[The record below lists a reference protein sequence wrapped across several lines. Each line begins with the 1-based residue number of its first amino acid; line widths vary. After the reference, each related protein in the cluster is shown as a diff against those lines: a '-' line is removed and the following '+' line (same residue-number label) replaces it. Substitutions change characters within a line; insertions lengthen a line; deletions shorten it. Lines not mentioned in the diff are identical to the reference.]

1 MVRALVVILV
11 CLSVSDSV
19 LADYTPPPAAAV
31 QGYTATELPCK
42 IDEAKSRV
50 SCAGDLLE
58 NKSLRELSILRNTIY
73 ARWGWDGFKKAWL
86 RNYFH
91 AQPWFHPNPKFTYRV
106 LSDIDRK
113 NAHYIGAREQSLT
126 SAELE
131 KRRQAIVAR
140 GGQGAQ
146 GALSALSPEDK
157 IELGLLTR
165 ARGGFATDDASA
177 NPAPKE
183 SPEAEASLDRLLALA
198 ELRQLSQR
206 DLRLLRNTIYARR
219 GRAFKSPILRDHFLG
234 MDWYKVDPAYSDKLL
249 SKTDSRNIALI
260 KSVENENGGPI
271 NDEGMLTEPATDGA

>member
-1 MVRALVVILV
+1 MLRALVIIIMG
-11 CLSVSDSV
+11 LSVSDLV
-19 LADYTPPPAAAV
+19 HADYTPAPAAAV

-42 IDEAKSRV
+42 IDDARSRV
-50 SCAGDLLE
+50 SCVGDLLE
-58 NKSLRELSILRNTIY
+58 NKTLRELSLLRNTIY

-91 AQPWFHPNPKFTYRV
+91 AQPWFHPNPKFSYRL
-106 LSDIDRK
+106 LSDVDRK
-113 NAHYIGAREQSLT
+113 NAHYIGAREQSFT
-126 SAELE
+126 TAELE
-131 KRRQAIVAR
+131 RRRQAIVAHST
-140 GGQGAQ
+140 
-146 GALSALSPEDK
+146 LSADDK

-165 ARGGFATDDASA
+165 ARGGFATDGDTTSDKQAA
-177 NPAPKE
+177 K
-183 SPEAEASLDRLLALA
+183 AEDQTSLDRLLSLA
-198 ELRQLSQR
+198 ELRDLSQR

-271 NDEGMLTEPATDGA
+271 TDEGMLTEPATDGA